1 MKRYD
6 NFKGDGIPVD
16 VVDIVQTAAEGDQ
29 TRKSVDMDEEQGF
42 SNPLAS
48 QEFQR
53 HHSQIL
59 QAPSASSSVAL
70 NGYQPSNGTSK
81 AKADSLEFDH
91 IEVSLVDDAGAAVPD
106 EVLVNA
112 SDFFLE
118 NNDNY
123 NLTWREASHQISE
136 VAEDPSRPPVPGWNV
151 PYCRWRLRRVI
162 ESLFFRVLTL
172 FLILFD
178 IVIVIL
184 DLASSKQEDSISTY
198 QIIDLIFTIY
208 FVVEII
214 LRLLALTQ
222 PVFFS
227 TWYNVVDFAVV
238 LITFVI
244 VVVGMTQ
251 NTWAE
256 RLSLLTL
263 LRLVRIFRLIRLYT
277 EKQQIETAARQM
289 VSQNKRRYQQN
300 GFDLDLTYVT
310 ARIIATS
317 FPSSGL
323 WAWYRNPISR
333 VSQFLDTQHPD
344 RYKIYNL
351 CSEKTYDT
359 AYFHHR
365 VERFMIDD
373 HNVPSLQ
380 QMLDFAQSAKNW
392 LNAHPENVI
401 VVHCK
406 GGKGRTGTMI
416 CVWLVEAGI
425 FTSANQSL
433 EYFGQRR
440 TDMNVSKKF
449 QGVETPSQSR
459 YVGYYEVMKNHLGG
473 QVPTSSPLLLR
484 KIVIR
489 GMMYVGEGNGDDFF
503 FKVDQ
508 GNGKDLYSAHIGF
521 RRNCHVTYNPERDIL
536 EITTLNSPK
545 LDGDVRVLF
554 QTNSK
559 TVPKGYED
567 CPFYFWFNTAFVAE
581 ESRKLTL
588 TREQL
593 DNPHKPKTWH
603 CFRET
608 FQIEVYFAEGT

>member
-6 NFKGDGIPVD
+6 NFTEDRIA
-16 VVDIVQTAAEGDQ
+16 VVDIVQTAAQSDQ
-29 TRKSVDMDEEQGF
+29 SQSSDMDVEQGF

-48 QEFQR
+48 QELQA

-59 QAPSASSSVAL
+59 EDHSAPLSAV
-70 NGYQPSNGTSK
+70 NGHRPSNGTSNK
-81 AKADSLEFDH
+81 VKTDNLEFDQ
-91 IEVSLVDDAGAAVPD
+91 IEVSLVDDAGAGVPD

-118 NNDNY
+118 HNDNY

-136 VAEDPSRPPVPGWNV
+136 VAEDPSRPPIPGWNV

-172 FLILFD
+172 LLIVID
-178 IVIVIL
+178 IIIVIL
-184 DLASSKQEDSISTY
+184 DLASGKDFDEVSTY

-208 FVVEII
+208 FVVEIF
-214 LRLLALTQ
+214 LRLIALTQ
-222 PVFFS
+222 PVFFA

-238 LITFVI
+238 LITLVI
-244 VVVGMTQ
+244 VIVGMTH

-310 ARIIATS
+310 ARVIATS

-333 VSQFLDTQHPD
+333 VSKFLNIQHPD

-359 AYFHHR
+359 EYFQHR

-380 QMLDFAQSAKNW
+380 QMLDFAQSAKSW
-392 LNAHPENVI
+392 LNANPENVI

-473 QVPTSSPLLLR
+473 QVPLSSPLLLK

-508 GNGKDLYSAHIGF
+508 GNGKELYSAHIGF
-521 RRNCHVTYNPERDIL
+521 RRNCHVSYNPERDIL
-536 EITTLNSPK
+536 EITTVNSPK

-559 TVPKGYED
+559 TVPKGYEN
-567 CPFYFWFNTAFVAE
+567 CPFYFWFNTAFVADT
-581 ESRKLTL
+581 SRKLIL

-608 FQIEVYFAEGT
+608 FQIEVFFAEGT